1 MNKISND
8 SILFI
13 YFFKLYVLWNRCYK
27 CNCLNVI
34 VLIIISYIELLRI
47 WKGMYWK
54 KKYVK
59 SLYWVD
65 FISWVENEIKNDF
78 NIKNISFVVI
88 GFIYVEVDNVFIML
102 LKEDRK

>member
-1 MNKISND
+1 MKRD
-8 SILFI
+8 
-13 YFFKLYVLWNRCYK
+13 VL
-27 CNCLNVI
+27 
-34 VLIIISYIELLRI
+34 
-47 WKGMYWK
+47 K

-78 NIKNISFVVI
+78 NIKDISFLVM

-102 LKEDRK
+102 LNGDMK